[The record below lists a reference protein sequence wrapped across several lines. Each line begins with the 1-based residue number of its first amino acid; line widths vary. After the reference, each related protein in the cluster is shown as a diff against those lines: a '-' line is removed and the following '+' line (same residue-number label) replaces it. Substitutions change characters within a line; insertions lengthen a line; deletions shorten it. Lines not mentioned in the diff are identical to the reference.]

1 MVVMVVLRS
10 NAREKHAAGSH
21 PPCDTTSLYSG
32 LWCPHR
38 GYPSESQCHAALLSL
53 GGECKGFASMHA
65 GLAPRCVPKM
75 DAHRRAAHFD
85 VFSLG
90 MRDAAQRQLDAVR
103 FVAGDRN
110 NWRQQML
117 ARSDWLLVGLMVFAV
132 ILAVYGLGWFEA
144 SLECASST
152 SPHDVGGTSHAI
164 RPSSAGRASD
174 STHSAKASGP
184 PPGVG
189 SVRSVTTLPL

>member
-1 MVVMVVLRS
+1 MLVMRT
-10 NAREKHAAGSH
+10 NAREKHAAESH

-32 LWCPHR
+32 LCCPHR

-53 GGECKGFASMHA
+53 GGECKGLASTHA
-65 GLAPRCVPKM
+65 GLAPRCVQAT
-75 DAHRRAAHFD
+75 DADRRVARLD

-90 MRDAAQRQLDAVR
+90 MRDATQRQLDAVR
-103 FVAGDRN
+103 FVAADRN
-110 NWRQQML
+110 NWRQQKL
-117 ARSDWLLVGLMVFAV
+117 ARRDWLLVRLMAFAV

-152 SPHDVGGTSHAI
+152 SPPDVGGTSHAI
-164 RPSSAGRASD
+164 RPSSAGRSSD

-184 PPGVG
+184 PAGAG
-189 SVRSVTTLPL
+189 STRRVTTLPL